1 MVQYAPTLTR
11 PKVHMDTWSNDKS
24 STEVQ
29 LYSIENGNHGWP
41 RESYHLVAA
50 TQIIG
55 QFFKTPPPPT
65 SAQD

>member
-1 MVQYAPTLTR
+1 MTSP
-11 PKVHMDTWSNDKS
+11 